1 MSYII
6 KEIDKSVI
14 YYQKY
19 LNEQSC
25 KLSVSQYD
33 LFCYMIL
40 YHDMKLSEG
49 FVSLLKKNNHL
60 SAYPIFIEHIDL
72 CLQLYASKLISYDLN
87 LFAKKMINKY
97 KLNYMKDKYGNS
109 MNKKYLINN
118 LAEYSGL
125 FWLKDTYKSG
135 ANPIY
140 FSYDNIDEIDGVK
153 KMNASYIPDSLKIE
167 LSIKFNQISNLISQ
181 LLK

>member
-14 YYQKY
+14 YYRKY

-49 FVSLLKKNNHL
+49 FVSLLKKIIIYQPIL
-60 SAYPIFIEHIDL
+60 SL
-72 CLQLYASKLISYDLN
+72 
-87 LFAKKMINKY
+87 
-97 KLNYMKDKYGNS
+97 
-109 MNKKYLINN
+109 
-118 LAEYSGL
+118 
-125 FWLKDTYKSG
+125 
-135 ANPIY
+135 
-140 FSYDNIDEIDGVK
+140 
-153 KMNASYIPDSLKIE
+153 
-167 LSIKFNQISNLISQ
+167 
-181 LLK
+181 